1 MIRNDSTA
9 LKNDPYKKVLLWMV
23 KCSLE
28 KSGLPAIAAISGV
41 MMSATSA
48 VTMAVNAVP
57 TTIAIARLMRLPR
70 LMKALKHFIDAT
82 PCGWTAGR
90 RPLPGRAGCSECA
103 GYDPDGTFPPGMRTC
118 TLSKIQ
124 TVRWGR
130 ERVSLDLCDAR
141 R

>member
-23 KCSLE
+23 KGSLE

-70 LMKALKHFIDAT
+70 LMKALKPFIDAT
-82 PCGWTAGR
+82 PCWDCWPATLARPGWMFGMCR
-90 RPLPGRAGCSECA
+90 
-103 GYDPDGTFPPGMRTC
+103 YDPDGTFPPGMRPC

-124 TVRWGR
+124 TVRSGR
-130 ERVSLDLCDAR
+130 ERVSLDVCDAHR
-141 R
+141 